1 MATHC
6 EECAEAKAQLSTLA
20 LCLLS
25 VISQGSMSLLL
36 QRSQPDVREAGFPVP
51 DLILSSQLFHLQNEE
66 LDYATFADSS
76 SSIHHLLFL
85 PALHFSSFFFL
96 SLSPSLLPSLSSP
109 TFFHD

>member
-1 MATHC
+1 MATHY

-20 LCLLS
+20 LCLPS
-25 VISQGSMSLLL
+25 VISQDSVSLLL

-66 LDYATFADSS
+66 LDYTTFADSS

-85 PALHFSSFFFL
+85 PSLPLFFFFL
-96 SLSPSLLPSLSSP
+96 FCPSLLPFFPYFLS
-109 TFFHD
+109 FFHD